1 MRDWEASVRKRLG
14 GLSLE
19 TEDGREVIAEL
30 ASHLE
35 ETFEQLR
42 QQGLPEDA
50 AAERALSQVKNWQS
64 LRRKI
69 QMERSREN
77 TMTNR
82 VRQFWIP
89 GILSFVLAEG
99 LLALFQKFGPKP
111 LIFSWSG
118 QPPVA
123 MFYVPWLT
131 TLPLIGALA
140 AYLSCRAG
148 GSQRSTLLSA
158 VFPVLPFLGLFLVAF
173 PVSLAIEN
181 HVEHTIMEW
190 AFLMALLGWVLVP
203 GVALLAGGLPVQL
216 LRSRGPSSGKIASA

>member
-1 MRDWEASVRKRLG
+1 MRDWRALVEEQL
-14 GLSLE
+14 
-19 TEDGREVIAEL
+19 AEL
-30 ASHLE
+30 ALEPAERDEVVSELATHLE
-35 ETFEQLR
+35 EHCEALLR
-42 QQGLPEDA
+42 SGVREDEA
-50 AAERALSQVKNWQS
+50 AQRALSHAGNWQD
-64 LRRKI
+64 LRRRI
-69 QMERSREN
+69 QAARRQEDN
-77 TMTNR
+77 MTDR
-82 VRQFWIP
+82 VKQFWIP

-99 LLALFQKFGPKP
+99 LLALFQKFGPRP

-123 MFYVPWLT
+123 MFYVPWLV

-140 AYLSCRAG
+140 AYLSRRAG

-190 AFLMALLGWVLVP
+190 AFLMALLGWVVVP
-203 GVALLAGGLPVQL
+203 GVALLAGGLPVQF
-216 LRSRGPSSGKIASA
+216 LRARRTAASA